1 MTMRQTIKNRPG
13 IPESSDLVQ
22 QAFTGT
28 SANVA
33 LPANASRVRLAATE
47 DCYYLLTS
55 SSTDTVSSSTGV
67 WLPAGVE
74 EIGVGNYTYIAVI
87 RDTTSGTLHIARLA

>member
-1 MTMRQTIKNRPG
+1 MKQAIKQRPG
-13 IPESSDLVQ
+13 IPDPSGVVQ

-33 LPANASRVRLAATE
+33 LPTDCSKIRLAATE
-47 DCYYLLTS
+47 NCYYLLAS
-55 SSTDTVSSSTGV
+55 ASTTTVAASTGV

-74 EIGVGNYTYIAVI
+74 SEIGVGNFTYIAVI
-87 RDTTSGTLHIARLA
+87 QETTSGTLHICSLI